1 MSQRSPNKRTLT
13 SSDGDRYSKE
23 TRSHVED
30 TGSSTQG
37 HDASVGAYDEEH
49 AEHYTKYPNR
59 WSRIREHIREPAAE
73 FFGVMILIIF
83 GNGVDCQTVLSKNTA
98 VASAPLG
105 DYLSLNFGW
114 AVGTAL
120 GVWVSSGISG
130 GHINP
135 AVTIAFAT
143 FRDFPWRKVP
153 GYIFAQ
159 TMGGLC
165 GAGIIYANYIH
176 AIDLVEG
183 GRHIRTVPGT
193 ASLFSTYA
201 LPYMTSVSCFFDE
214 FLGTAVLL
222 IVVCA
227 VSDAR
232 NGPPPPGLVPLVLF
246 IMILGIGAALGMQTG
261 YAINPAR
268 DLGPR
273 LLTAMV
279 GYGSGVFTF
288 RSQYWLWCPVIAP
301 IIGALVGVFL
311 YDAFFFTG
319 AESLLNKPDAKARAH
334 HARAANAERQR
345 PIAGVENV

>member
-1 MSQRSPNKRTLT
+1 MPQQSFNRRSLT
-13 SSDGDRYSKE
+13 SSDVEHYSKDAH
-23 TRSHVED
+23 SHVENAP
-30 TGSSTQG
+30 TLTKGPHSPSAEG
-37 HDASVGAYDEEH
+37 YDAELTL
-49 AEHYTKYPNR
+49 HYTKYPNR
-59 WSRIREHIREPAAE
+59 WSRIREYIKEPAAE

-98 VASAPLG
+98 VAASPMG
-105 DYLSLNFGW
+105 NYLSLNFGW

-153 GYIFAQ
+153 AYIFAQ
-159 TMGGLC
+159 LMGGLC
-165 GAGIIYANYIH
+165 GAGIVYANYIH

-183 GRHIRTVPGT
+183 GRNIRTVPGT
-193 ASLFSTYA
+193 AGLFSTYA

-214 FLGTAVLL
+214 FVGTAVLL
-222 IVVCA
+222 MVVCA
-227 VSDAR
+227 VSDTR
-232 NGPPPPGLVPLVLF
+232 NGPPPR
-246 IMILGIGAALGMQTG
+246 TG

-273 LLTAMV
+273 LLTSMV
-279 GYGSGVFTF
+279 GYGREGKLNH
-288 RSQYWLWCPVIAP
+288 YWLWCPVIAP

-311 YDAFFFTG
+311 YDACLFTG
-319 AESLLNKPDAKARAH
+319 AESILNKPDARARALH
-334 HARAANAERQR
+334 EKAINAERQR

>member
-1 MSQRSPNKRTLT
+1 MSQRSSHKRTPT
-13 SSDGDRYSKE
+13 SMDTYSKE
-23 TRSHVED
+23 TNSHLEEID
-30 TGSSTQG
+30 SSG
-37 HDASVGAYDEEH
+37 GCPDEEL
-49 AEHYTKYPNR
+49 ALHYTKYPNR
-59 WSRIREHIREPAAE
+59 WSRIREVIKEPAAE

-83 GNGVDCQTVLSKNTA
+83 GAGVDCQTVLSTNTA
-98 VASAPLG
+98 VAASPMG
-105 DYLSLNFGW
+105 NYLSLNFGW

-135 AVTIAFAT
+135 AVTIAFAA

-153 GYIFAQ
+153 TYIFAQ
-159 TMGGLC
+159 VMGGLC

-193 ASLFSTYA
+193 AGLFSTYA

-227 VSDAR
+227 VNDAR

-246 IMILGIGAALGMQTG
+246 IMILGIGASLGMQTG

-279 GYGSGVFTF
+279 GYGSDVFTF
-288 RSQYWLWCPVIAP
+288 RSHYWLWCPVIAP

-311 YDAFFFTG
+311 YDACIFTG
-319 AESLLNKPDAKARAH
+319 AESILNKPDAKACAH
-334 HARAANAERQR
+334 HERAMNAERQR

>member
-1 MSQRSPNKRTLT
+1 MSQRSVVKRVI
-13 SSDGDRYSKE
+13 SPDSDALSKE
-23 TRSHVED
+23 GRSHQEDIESFTHGTEEVEEL
-30 TGSSTQG
+30 T
-37 HDASVGAYDEEH
+37 A
-49 AEHYTKYPNR
+49 HYTKHPNA
-59 WSRIREHIREPAAE
+59 WSKYREYLREPAAE

-83 GNGVDCQTVLSKNTA
+83 GTGVDCQVVLSANPA
-98 VASAPLG
+98 VATPHG

-120 GVWVSSGISG
+120 GVWVSGGISG

-135 AVTIAFAT
+135 AVTIAMAT
-143 FRDFPWRKVP
+143 LRDFPWRKVP
-153 GYIFAQ
+153 AYIFAQ
-159 TMGGLC
+159 VMGGLC
-165 GAGIIYANYIH
+165 GAGIVYANYIH
-176 AIDLVEG
+176 AIDIVEG

-193 ASLFSTYA
+193 AGLFSTYA
-201 LPYMTSVSCFFDE
+201 LDYMTSVSCFFDE

-227 VSDAR
+227 INDTR
-232 NGPPPPGLVPLVLF
+232 NGPPPPGLAPLVLF

-279 GYGSGVFTF
+279 GYGSAVFTF

-301 IIGALVGVFL
+301 ILGGLAGVFL
-311 YDAFFFTG
+311 YDVFFYQG
-319 AESLLNKPDAKARAH
+319 AESLLNRPDAKARAH
-334 HARAANAERQR
+334 HARAANAERR
-345 PIAGVENV
+345 PVVAGLDSPV

>member
-1 MSQRSPNKRTLT
+1 MRSV
-13 SSDGDRYSKE
+13 DE
-23 TRSHVED
+23 
-30 TGSSTQG
+30 
-37 HDASVGAYDEEH
+37 SVDPDIL
-49 AEHYTKYPNR
+49 EHYTRYPNR
-59 WSRIREHIREPAAE
+59 WSRIREYIREPAAE

-83 GNGVDCQTVLSKNTA
+83 GNGVDCQVVLSKNPK
-98 VASAPLG
+98 VAASPFG

-120 GVWVSSGISG
+120 GVWVSGGVSG

-135 AVTIAFAT
+135 AVTLALAT

-153 GYIFAQ
+153 AYIFAQ
-159 TMGGLC
+159 LMGGLC

-201 LPYMTSVSCFFDE
+201 LDYMTSVSCWFDE

-227 VSDAR
+227 ITDAR

-279 GYGSGVFTF
+279 GYGGDVFTF
-288 RSQYWLWCPVIAP
+288 RSHYWLWCPVIAP
-301 IIGALVGVFL
+301 IVGGLVGTFI
-311 YDAFFFTG
+311 YDLLFFTG
-319 AESLLNKPDAKARAH
+319 GESLLNRPNAKARALH
-334 HARAANAERQR
+334 ERAANAERQR
-345 PIAGVENV
+345 PIAGVEMV